1 MKLKIL
7 NALPGTRP
15 KVQLP
20 DPEFLNLLKEPGLR
34 KLINDHYELLVRS
47 EVRNLFPPEG
57 PELEKAKLRASDF
70 FIQICGGHPYYKEN
84 RGMPLMTQ
92 RHAAFAITPGARE
105 VWLECYLQ
113 LLPGLNLP
121 EEVVLSFWNYLNVF
135 SLGMINTKGPE
146 DMRNLKID
154 L

>member
-1 MKLKIL
+1 MNIKIL
-7 NALPGTRP
+7 NGVPGARP

-20 DPEFLNLLKEPGLR
+20 DPEFLNLLTEQGLR
-34 KLINDHYELLVRS
+34 KLINDHYELLIMS

-92 RHAAFAITPGARE
+92 RHAPFAITPGARV
-105 VWLECYLQ
+105 VWLECYQQ

-135 SLGMINTKGPE
+135 SLWMINTKGPE
-146 DMRNLKID
+146 DMNNLKID

>member
-1 MKLKIL
+1 MKLRIL
-7 NALPGTRP
+7 KGVPGTRP
-15 KVQLP
+15 GVQLP
-20 DPEFLNLLKEPGLR
+20 DPEFLNLLTEQGLR
-34 KLINDHYELLVRS
+34 KLINDHYELLIMS

-92 RHAAFAITPGARE
+92 RHAPFAITPQARV
-105 VWLECYLQ
+105 VWLECYQQ
-113 LLPGLNLP
+113 LLPGLSLP
-121 EEVVLSFWNYLNVF
+121 DEVVLSFWNYLNVF
-135 SLGMINTKGPE
+135 SLWMINTKGPE
-146 DMRNLKID
+146 DMNNLKID